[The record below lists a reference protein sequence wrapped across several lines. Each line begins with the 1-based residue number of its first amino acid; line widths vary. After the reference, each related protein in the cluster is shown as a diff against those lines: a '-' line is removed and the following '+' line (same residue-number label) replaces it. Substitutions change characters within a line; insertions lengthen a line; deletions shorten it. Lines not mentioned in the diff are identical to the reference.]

1 MYNRYLLSK
10 ISWHFTVSDITKTW
24 VNESLDN
31 IACKYIRKWLEL
43 PISATIS
50 NVLLPCNKFGLNIIL
65 PSTKFLQCR
74 TVSRQALKSSPNQE
88 INRLWKETSDH
99 KNIQY
104 DIYQNT
110 KDVLSAVRREHEERL
125 QHHLISQGSFF
136 SNIMKYST
144 LSFSS
149 IWSSVQKKLPKN
161 IFNFTIRYMNNT
173 LPTRKNLVKWGT
185 APTSECSYCL
195 EQESLLHVVAGCKS
209 YLNEGRFTW
218 RHDSV
223 LNFIASII
231 KSVKACN
238 IYADLPAFISPSVI
252 TGDKLRP
259 DLVLTL
265 TTKCIYILEL
275 TIGFES
281 NLHTNTKRKRQKYE
295 ELINEQ
301 QNNYEKV
308 KFVNMSLSSLGV
320 FSQSSIGF
328 TDMLN
333 DLNVDEQCRKYY
345 VKKVID
351 MCIRSSYYIFC
362 KRNKEWDNPQLMPY

>member
-1 MYNRYLLSK
+1 MAHIINKARTKQRSLIITLLDLKNAFGEVHHNLIYEVLKYHHIPEHIENLIKDLYTDFQTS
-10 ISWHFTVSDITKTW
+10 IFTEQFHTPFI
-24 VNESLDN
+24 
-31 IACKYIRKWLEL
+31 
-43 PISATIS
+43 
-50 NVLLPCNKFGLNIIL
+50 NVGRGV
-65 PSTKFLQCR
+65 LQGDC
-74 TVSRQALKSSPNQE
+74 LSPY
-88 INRLWKETSDH
+88 D
-99 KNIQY
+99 NIQY

-144 LSFSS
+144 LSFNS

-231 KSVKACN
+231 KSVKTCN
-238 IYADLPAFISPSVI
+238 IYADLPGFISPSVI

-265 TTKCIYILEL
+265 TTKCIYILKL
-275 TIGFES
+275 TIEFES
-281 NLHTNTKRKRQKYE
+281 NLLTNTKRKRQKYE

-308 KFVNMSLSSLGV
+308 K
-320 FSQSSIGF
+320 SIC
-328 TDMLN
+328 L
-333 DLNVDEQCRKYY
+333 
-345 VKKVID
+345 
-351 MCIRSSYYIFC
+351 
-362 KRNKEWDNPQLMPY
+362 

>member
-1 MYNRYLLSK
+1 
-10 ISWHFTVSDITKTW
+10 
-24 VNESLDN
+24 
-31 IACKYIRKWLEL
+31 
-43 PISATIS
+43 
-50 NVLLPCNKFGLNIIL
+50 
-65 PSTKFLQCR
+65 
-74 TVSRQALKSSPNQE
+74 
-88 INRLWKETSDH
+88 
-99 KNIQY
+99 
-104 DIYQNT
+104 
-110 KDVLSAVRREHEERL
+110 
-125 QHHLISQGSFF
+125 
-136 SNIMKYST
+136 MKYST
-144 LSFSS
+144 LSFNS

-223 LNFIASII
+223 LNFIASTI

-238 IYADLPAFISPSVI
+238 IYADLPGFISPSVI

-281 NLHTNTKRKRQKYE
+281 NLLTNTKRKRQKYE

-328 TDMLN
+328 TDMLK

-362 KRNKEWDNPQLMPY
+362 KRNKEWDKPQLMPY

>member
-1 MYNRYLLSK
+1 M
-10 ISWHFTVSDITKTW
+10 
-24 VNESLDN
+24 
-31 IACKYIRKWLEL
+31 AQ
-43 PISATIS
+43 S
-50 NVLLPCNKFGLNIIL
+50 N
-65 PSTKFLQCR
+65 
-74 TVSRQALKSSPNQE
+74 
-88 INRLWKETSDH
+88 
-99 KNIQY
+99 
-104 DIYQNT
+104 
-110 KDVLSAVRREHEERL
+110 
-125 QHHLISQGSFF
+125 
-136 SNIMKYST
+136 
-144 LSFSS
+144 
-149 IWSSVQKKLPKN
+149 LPKN
-161 IFNFTIRYMNNT
+161 IFSFSIRYINNSLPTGQNLVRWNLSPMSDCRNCLQRETLLHVVAGCKSYLDRFTWRYDSVLNFLAKTLLYNT

-238 IYADLPAFISPSVI
+238 IYADLPGFISPSVI

-281 NLHTNTKRKRQKYE
+281 NLLTNTKRKRQKYE

-328 TDMLN
+328 TDMLK

-362 KRNKEWDNPQLMPY
+362 KRNKECDNPQLMPY